1 MNPQRDSAPEVG
13 AVSAR
18 AAIKAIEPALQ
29 RIGRAAVAALYD
41 ELALEPKPG
50 LVSLADNG
58 SHRDMDARTFM
69 RSLFA
74 CATRF
79 FNLAALGAAG
89 ADVRSA

>member
-58 SHRDMDARTFM
+58 SHRDMEQ
-69 RSLFA
+69 L
-74 CATRF
+74 
-79 FNLAALGAAG
+79 
-89 ADVRSA
+89 VRSAPRVFQSRRTRCCRR